1 MSHSSIDRKHYSKS
15 MPWDAPPLTN
25 HDLSQHDT
33 VLCKVPQ
40 RMLALWN
47 ISTLPILQ
55 SSQDVHSS
63 TAVIW
68 EMGFRGK
75 IAGQKGETL
84 SSSKSAMG
92 AGPYANR

>member
-1 MSHSSIDRKHYSKS
+1 MSHSSVDRKCYSKS
-15 MPWDAPPLTN
+15 TPWDTPPPTN
-25 HDLSQHDT
+25 RDLSQKDT

-47 ISTLPILQ
+47 ISTSPILQ

-63 TAVIW
+63 MAVIW
-68 EMGFRGK
+68 ETGFRGK

-84 SSSKSAMG
+84 SSSESATG